1 VFNNIF
7 YFIYIL
13 IMSNI
18 TEEDVSILMSQA
30 NITKEQARE
39 ILIINNGN
47 LVDSLVDFES
57 GKIDLNKLNELK
69 KKEVKEDE
77 ETLDF
82 EVDTSKQENLVRYRE
97 IVDEKDTIYNKNKIE
112 KEEREQKAKE
122 IQERRDKGEKV
133 EDDVKPNFS
142 IEDLYLLKKGNN
154 SFNSIRV
161 L

>member
-1 VFNNIF
+1 
-7 YFIYIL
+7 
-13 IMSNI
+13 MSNI

-82 EVDTSKQENLVRYRE
+82 EVDTSKPENLVRYRE

>member
-1 VFNNIF
+1 
-7 YFIYIL
+7 
-13 IMSNI
+13 MSNI

-57 GKIDLNKLNELK
+57 GKIDLNKLKEVK
-69 KKEVKEDE
+69 KEEVKEDE

>member
-1 VFNNIF
+1 
-7 YFIYIL
+7 
-13 IMSNI
+13 MSNI

>member
-1 VFNNIF
+1 
-7 YFIYIL
+7 
-13 IMSNI
+13 M
-18 TEEDVSILMSQA
+18 
-30 NITKEQARE
+30 
-39 ILIINNGN
+39 
-47 LVDSLVDFES
+47 
-57 GKIDLNKLNELK
+57 
-69 KKEVKEDE
+69 
-77 ETLDF
+77 DF

>member
-1 VFNNIF
+1 
-7 YFIYIL
+7 
-13 IMSNI
+13 MSNI

-69 KKEVKEDE
+69 KKEVKEDD